1 MKQSVMIIVM
11 IGAVVLLCSLYLSFK
26 SIETLESVNDRLD
39 RANVEYQFVVT
50 DRTITVWDDNRLV
63 GTVKLQGE
71 LYKLII
77 ADNE

>member
-11 IGAVVLLCSLYLSFK
+11 MGAVVLLCSLYLSFK
-26 SIETLESVNDRLD
+26 SIETLESVNNRLD
-39 RANVEYQFVVT
+39 RANVEYQFVIT

>member
-1 MKQSVMIIVM
+1 MKQSVMIVVM
-11 IGAVVLLCSLYLSFK
+11 IGAIVLLCSLYLSFK
-26 SIETLESVNDRLD
+26 SIETLASINNRLD

-71 LYKLII
+71 LYKLIV

>member
-1 MKQSVMIIVM
+1 MKQSVMVVVM
-11 IGAVVLLCSLYLSFK
+11 IGAIVLLCSLYLSFK
-26 SIETLESVNDRLD
+26 SIETLASINDRLD